1 MRDIINEDTSTKL
14 KPKLVEDL
22 GIFIKEGT
30 KTARR
35 YGIFECPYCLKHFTT
50 MTTSAVC
57 GNTKSCGCQ
66 TLNLMREA
74 SVKHNLSRSRL
85 YNCWRS
91 MLKRVN
97 LPTTRG
103 YKNYGGR
110 GIEIT
115 PSWYDFNTFS
125 SWAFSVGYT
134 EETHKNLS
142 LDRIDV
148 NGNYEPSNCRWADTT
163 IQNRNRRKKEN
174 TTSKYIGVYLK
185 GNRWIARVVLN
196 SKSIY
201 LGGFLTED
209 EAGEAYNE
217 YIRSNKL
224 EGFNLN
230 IIDKGD

>member
-1 MRDIINEDTSTKL
+1 
-14 KPKLVEDL
+14 
-22 GIFIKEGT
+22 
-30 KTARR
+30 
-35 YGIFECPYCLKHFTT
+35 
-50 MTTSAVC
+50 MTESVNS

-97 LPTTRG
+97 LPAFKG

-110 GIEIT
+110 GIKIT
-115 PSWYDFNTFS
+115 PSWYDFNIFS
-125 SWAFSVGYT
+125 SWAFSEGYT
-134 EETHKNLS
+134 EETHKDLS

-148 NGNYEPSNCRWADTT
+148 NGDYEPSNCRWASIT

-185 GNRWIARVVLN
+185 NNRWIARVVLN

-230 IIDKGD
+230 IIDK